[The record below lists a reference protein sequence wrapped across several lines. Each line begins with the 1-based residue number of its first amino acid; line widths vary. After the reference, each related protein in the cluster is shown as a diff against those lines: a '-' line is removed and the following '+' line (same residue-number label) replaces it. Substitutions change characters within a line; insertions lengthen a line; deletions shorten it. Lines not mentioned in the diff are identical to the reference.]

1 MTIAE
6 LIQNLQ
12 NLVEDENNNI
22 QLDTP
27 VYINAD
33 EWGDSPMEF
42 IRDMDD
48 YIVIDY
54 N

>member
-1 MTIAE
+1 MTISQ
-6 LIQNLQ
+6 LIVALQ
-12 NLVEDENNNI
+12 NLVEDDNNNV

-27 VYINAD
+27 VYIDAD

-42 IRDMDD
+42 IRVEDN